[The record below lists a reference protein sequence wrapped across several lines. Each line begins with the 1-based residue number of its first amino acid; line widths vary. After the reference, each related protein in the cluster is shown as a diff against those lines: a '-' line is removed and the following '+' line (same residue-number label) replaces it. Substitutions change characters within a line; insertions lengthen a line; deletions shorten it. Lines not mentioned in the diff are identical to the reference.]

1 MKLLRQV
8 CAAPFFA
15 IGGAFMILAALIL
28 GDQHVEWLETRPWP
42 HH

>member
-1 MKLLRQV
+1 MKMFRQI
-8 CAAPFFA
+8 CATPFFA

-28 GDQHVEWLETRPWP
+28 GDQNVEWLDASAPT